1 MIERER
7 IRLPIK
13 LWAAIVGVLLVVPTL
28 VVIPLS
34 FTDKRSFRFPI
45 EGWSFQWYEKFFTDD
60 RWMNALITSF
70 ALAIATAAVATT
82 FGTLAAIALGRS
94 KARGFSLIRG
104 LVLLPIVIPAI
115 VAAIA
120 IYGAYLGWGINGTFV
135 GILLAHVV
143 LAIPFVII
151 AVNTAMRG
159 LDPTME
165 KAAAVLGAGPTQ
177 RFLQIQLPLL
187 APGIATGF
195 VFAFVTSLDEV
206 VISYFLQSP
215 TVRTLPV
222 QMYSSVTVE
231 TDPSIAVA
239 STFVLVLSTMAI
251 LVPRLVAISR
261 ERRLGKAI
269 REQR

>member
-7 IRLPIK
+7 VRLPIK
-13 LWAAIVGVLLVVPTL
+13 LWAAVVGVLLVIPTL
-28 VVIPLS
+28 VVVPLS

-45 EGWSFQWYEKFFTDD
+45 DGWSLQWYEKFFTDD
-60 RWMNALITSF
+60 RWMSALGTSVV
-70 ALAIATAAVATT
+70 LAIAAAVVATVA
-82 FGTLAAIALGRS
+82 GTLASIALDRS
-94 KARGFSLIRG
+94 RARGFGGIRG
-104 LVLLPIVIPAI
+104 LVLLPIVIPGI

-120 IYGAYLGWGINGTFV
+120 IFGAYLGWRISGTSL

-143 LAIPFVII
+143 LAIPFVVI
-151 AVNTAMRG
+151 AVGTAMRG
-159 LDPTME
+159 LDPTLE
-165 KAAAVLGAGPTQ
+165 KAAAVLGAGPMQ
-177 RFLQIQLPLL
+177 RFLQVQLPLL

-239 STFVLVLSTMAI
+239 STLVLVLSTIVI

-261 ERRLGKAI
+261 GRRLRSAA
-269 REQR
+269 REQP